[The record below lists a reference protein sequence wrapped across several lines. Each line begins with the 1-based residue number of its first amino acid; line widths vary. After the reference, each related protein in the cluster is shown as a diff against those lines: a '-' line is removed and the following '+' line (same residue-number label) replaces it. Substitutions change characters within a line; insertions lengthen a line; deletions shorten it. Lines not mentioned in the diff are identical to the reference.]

1 MRARARHPRAR
12 AVLGILVVE
21 LLASRAGATPAVC
34 RDAVIAASAR
44 YTQSATKALA
54 SCRRRRLADC
64 DADTRTVSTLA
75 RAAARLQSIVT
86 QRCCG
91 SDRIC
96 GTADDEPLAA
106 IGWDAGYCPN
116 LDRGECNGLI
126 TSAAD
131 VATCLVC
138 IGNGAAGDL
147 AAASAT
153 GGPASGPAGGC
164 VTAIGKETARLATT
178 TSKALAR
185 CWEARGKG
193 THANPCPEPGDG
205 LAGPAIESA
214 VARATTRLCKACGGA
229 GSRVRRSGRPRAG
242 VARLRQQ
249 LSGCHRAGRRD
260 VRRHDHDARGPGR
273 LRDLRHRA
281 RRRVRRSCRRARLRA
296 LPVGVCGAAGHV
308 RRRDRVRER
317 GRLPRRLSLSRQR
330 LRNDPVLRRRGLQ
343 RGHRLRR
350 RRGLPAVLHVRGL
363 RVAPLRVPG
372 LRVRRVRGVHRRRRA
387 RVPPALHP
395 GLGLSSAARRVREL
409 DLRRRACASARAPAS
424 DPARESRKALPRNGA
439 AWEEHRDAQIPA
451 RRRSWSDRRVRPH
464 GPPVRPSIS
473 RCLPRTPRP
482 RRSAR
487 CPGPTISTSIR
498 DVPVTATARCSTAA
512 PRSDS
517 ALPSSRRTRPRS
529 SRRSI

>member
-44 YTQSATKALA
+44 YTQSAKKALA
-54 SCRRRRLADC
+54 SCRRRRVADC
-64 DADTRTVSTLA
+64 DADTRTVSALA

-106 IGWDAGYCPN
+106 IGWDSGYCPN

-131 VATCLVC
+131 VATCLTC

-147 AAASAT
+147 AAASAA

-193 THANPCPEPGDG
+193 THANSCPEPGDG

-214 VARATTRLCKACGGA
+214 VARATTRLCKACGG
-229 GSRVRRSGRPRAG
+229 P
-242 VARLRQQ
+242 
-249 LSGCHRAGRRD
+249 
-260 VRRHDHDARGPGR
+260 DHACGGTD
-273 LRDLRHRA
+273 DL
-281 RRRVRRSCRRARLRA
+281 
-296 LPVGVCGAAGHV
+296 
-308 RRRDRVRER
+308 
-317 GRLPRRLSLSRQR
+317 
-330 LRNDPVLRRRGLQ
+330 
-343 RGHRLRR
+343 
-350 RRGLPAVLHVRGL
+350 
-363 RVAPLRVPG
+363 
-372 LRVRRVRGVHRRRRA
+372 
-387 RVPPALHP
+387 
-395 GLGLSSAARRVREL
+395 
-409 DLRRRACASARAPAS
+409 APAS
-424 DPARESRKALPRNGA
+424 LGFASSCPDVTVPGGATCGGTITTLADLVGCVTCVTAHDSECADHAAAPAFVPYPSACAAPPGTCGAGIECASGADCPAGYRCLDNGSGTTRYCVGGGCSADTDCDGGAVCRQYCTFAGCESR
-439 AWEEHRDAQIPA
+439 
-451 RRRSWSDRRVRPH
+451 
-464 GPPVRPSIS
+464 
-473 RCLPRTPRP
+473 RCV
-482 RRSAR
+482 
-487 CPGPTISTSIR
+487 CPGFACGASEVCIDDGGLACRQLCTQDSDCPPPLGVCVNSTFASGLCIS
-498 DVPVTATARCSTAA
+498 
-512 PRSDS
+512 
-517 ALPSSRRTRPRS
+517 SSPCQ
-529 SRRSI
+529 

>member
-1 MRARARHPRAR
+1 M
-12 AVLGILVVE
+12 LGILVVE

-54 SCRRRRLADC
+54 SCRRRRVADC

-214 VARATTRLCKACGGA
+214 VARATTRLCKACGGPDHACGGPDDLAPAALGFASSCPDVTVPGGATCGGTITTLADLVGCVTCVTAHDGECADHAAAPAFVPYPSACAAPPGTCGA
-229 GSRVRRSGRPRAG
+229 GIECASGADCPAGYRCLDNGSGTTRYCVGGGCGADTDCDGGAVCRQYCTFAGCESRRCV
-242 VARLRQQ
+242 
-249 LSGCHRAGRRD
+249 C
-260 VRRHDHDARGPGR
+260 PGFACGASEVCIDDGG
-273 LRDLRHRA
+273 LA
-281 RRRVRRSCRRARLRA
+281 CRRLCTQDSDCPPP
-296 LPVGVCGAAGHV
+296 LGVCVNSTFA
-308 RRRDRVRER
+308 
-317 GRLPRRLSLSRQR
+317 S
-330 LRNDPVLRRRGLQ
+330 GLCI
-343 RGHRLRR
+343 
-350 RRGLPAVLHVRGL
+350 
-363 RVAPLRVPG
+363 
-372 LRVRRVRGVHRRRRA
+372 
-387 RVPPALHP
+387 
-395 GLGLSSAARRVREL
+395 SSSP
-409 DLRRRACASARAPAS
+409 C
-424 DPARESRKALPRNGA
+424 
-439 AWEEHRDAQIPA
+439 Q
-451 RRRSWSDRRVRPH
+451 
-464 GPPVRPSIS
+464 
-473 RCLPRTPRP
+473 
-482 RRSAR
+482 
-487 CPGPTISTSIR
+487 
-498 DVPVTATARCSTAA
+498 
-512 PRSDS
+512 
-517 ALPSSRRTRPRS
+517 
-529 SRRSI
+529 